1 MKTRIELTLTRYVK
15 NPNTK
20 TTYIEVE
27 REVKEV
33 TEQQHANATSK
44 ETVRFMK
51 RLGGS
56 ESSVMAYTC
65 NGYKCVKSVSIS
77 PNRQNKTVRE
87 YSFTC

>member
-1 MKTRIELTLTRYVK
+1 MKIILTTTKFVK

-27 REVKEV
+27 KE
-33 TEQQHANATSK
+33 TKEIPEQHYINATSK
-44 ETVRFMK
+44 NTVRFMK

-65 NGYKCVKSVSIS
+65 AGYKCVKSVSIS
-77 PNRQNKTVRE
+77 PDRENKTVRE
-87 YSFTC
+87 YSFTY